1 MKFVKIAVM
10 LLFIFCLKKSNAQQD
25 AQFSQY
31 IFNGLYINP
40 AYAGEKQDVF
50 VNSFFRSQWTG
61 IQGAPQTV
69 SVAVDG
75 SLNDLNTGLGLLLNQ
90 DKIGAQSTTS
100 MYGNYA
106 YKIQLDEQY
115 DSNISFGLGF
125 GFLQS
130 SLNGNELNAT
140 QTNDSYVPAGNV
152 SVILPDARLGIL
164 YTSDKFFAG
173 ASVDNLIASHVHTSA
188 ENALTT
194 IPKPHYYFTVGALFD
209 LEEDIK
215 FKPSILIRDSPG
227 APKSVDINSFFL
239 FNDRFWAG
247 ATYRTTINSNNT
259 GSNINLNSSTALVG
273 MVEFF
278 INPRVRVGYA
288 FDYSLNALGN
298 YGYGSHE
305 LSVSFLLKKNKNSG
319 EPKSFYF

>member
-1 MKFVKIAVM
+1 MKFLKIAMV
-10 LLFIFCLKKSNAQQD
+10 LVFVFYFKISNAQQD

-61 IQGAPQTV
+61 IPGAPQTI

-75 SLNDLNTGLGLLLNQ
+75 SLSDLNTGLGVLLNQ

-100 MYGNYA
+100 MYGNYS

-140 QTNDSYVPAGNV
+140 QTNDNYIPSGNV

-164 YTSDKFFAG
+164 YTSDHFFAG
-173 ASVDNLIASHVHTSA
+173 ASADNLLASRVHTSA
-188 ENALTT
+188 ESSLTT
-194 IPKPHYYFTVGALFD
+194 IPETHLYFTVGGLFELQD
-209 LEEDIK
+209 DIK
-215 FKPSILIRDSPG
+215 FKPSILMRDSPG
-227 APKSVDINSFFL
+227 SPKSVDINSFLL
-239 FNDRFWAG
+239 FNDKFWVG
-247 ATYRTTINSNNT
+247 ATYRTTINSSNN
-259 GSNINLNSSTALVG
+259 GSNINLNSSNAVVG

-278 INPRVRVGYA
+278 LNPRFRVGYA
-288 FDYSLNALGN
+288 FDYSLNAIGN
-298 YGYGSHE
+298 SGYGSHE
-305 LSVSFLLKKNKNSG
+305 LSVSFLLKKNKSSG
-319 EPKSFYF
+319 EPKTFYF